1 MKINIIYD
9 SEHGNGEKIAEDL
22 MDMIKDSDN
31 EAHIYHARKTDPE
44 TIGDAELYIF
54 GSPTHLRGPS
64 RRIKKMIK
72 KLPFGKSGAK
82 YALFT
87 TSRNGKGKAA
97 DKMEKM
103 LKNRGLR
110 KGASNL
116 HLRVEGKKGA
126 LEKNYSEKIE
136 RFLGEFAG

>member
-22 MDMIKDSDN
+22 MDMIKEGGN
-31 EAHIYHARKTDPE
+31 EAHIYHAKKTDPE
-44 TIGDAELYIF
+44 TIGDADLYIF

-64 RRIKKMIK
+64 RRIKKIIK
-72 KLPFGKSGAK
+72 KAPFGKSGSK

-87 TSRNGKGKAA
+87 TSRDGKEKAA
-97 DKMEKM
+97 EKMEKM
-103 LKNRGLR
+103 LKERGLKR
-110 KGASNL
+110 GASNL
-116 HLRVEGKKGA
+116 HLRVEGKKGP

-136 RFLGEFAG
+136 HFLGEFAG